1 MNIILFGPPGAGKGT
16 QAKFIVEKYC
26 VPQIS
31 TGDILRAAVRNNTPL
46 GIKAKQIMDAGALV
60 SDDIVLGIIDERL
73 QQEDCRSGFVLDGF
87 PRTIPQAEALGPI
100 LKLIDKSIDY
110 VISLEVNNDVIVNR
124 LSGRRSC
131 TVCGAGYHVTND
143 APRVENTCD
152 KCNAPLVQ
160 RDDDRESTVLNRLLV
175 YESQTAPLK
184 DYYREQRV
192 LFSVDGTA
200 AITQIQASIE
210 SILSRDLCDHS

>member
-16 QAKFIVEKYC
+16 QAKFIVEKYG

-46 GIKAKQIMDAGALV
+46 GVKAKQIMDAGALV
-60 SDDIVLGIIDERL
+60 SDDIVLGIIEERL
-73 QQEDCRSGFVLDGF
+73 TQEDCRSGFVLDGF

-110 VISLEVNNDVIVNR
+110 VISLEVNNDVIVSR

-131 TVCGAGYHVTND
+131 MVCGAGYHITND
-143 APRVENTCD
+143 APKVENICD
-152 KCNAPLVQ
+152 KCNASLVQ

-175 YESQTAPLK
+175 YDSQTAPLK
-184 DYYREQRV
+184 DYYRGLGV
-192 LFSVDGTA
+192 LFSVDGTSE
-200 AITQIQASIE
+200 IKQIQASIE
-210 SILSRDLCDHS
+210 SILSGECP